1 MPERSSVLGSWIKR
15 FLIEYLPTER
25 NLAVNT
31 LKSYRDCLTLLL
43 PFVASRC
50 GKPVERLKVED
61 LSADRV
67 TAFLGHLERER
78 GCSVQTRNQR
88 LAAIR
93 SFARYVSVR
102 DAALVEWAGSIRAIS
117 LKKTVRPR
125 IAWLSTEDMEAMIA
139 GPDRRSVTGRVEH
152 ALLLF
157 LYNSGARATE
167 AADLQ
172 VEDLHLP
179 ERTGESARATIHG
192 KGGKIRITPIW
203 TRTAKALAALSG
215 DRPPGCRSVFWS
227 RHRKPYTRHGLIEL
241 VERAAA
247 RVPALE
253 GQKITPHVLRHS
265 CACHL
270 LRSGVDL
277 NTIRAWLGHVSL
289 ETTNIYAEVDLRA
302 KEEAMKSTSPDDA
315 GDEPRWKTRG
325 GLLEQLKAI

>member
-1 MPERSSVLGSWIKR
+1 MPKHTSVLGSWIKR

-67 TAFLGHLERER
+67 TAFLGHLETER
-78 GCSVQTRNQR
+78 GCSVQTRNHR
-88 LAAIR
+88 LSAIR
-93 SFARYVSVR
+93 SFARYVSLR
-102 DAALVEWAGSIRAIS
+102 DAALVEWAGSIRAIPF
-117 LKKTVRPR
+117 KKTVRPR

-139 GPDRRSVTGRVEH
+139 GSDRRSVIGRVEY

-167 AADLQ
+167 AAGLQ

-203 TRTAKALAALSG
+203 TRTAKVLAALSG

-247 RVPALE
+247 RVPTLE

-270 LRSGVDL
+270 LRSGVDI

-289 ETTNIYAEVDLRA
+289 ATTNIYAEVDLQA
-302 KEEAMKSTSPDDA
+302 KAEAMKSTSPGDA
-315 GDEPRWKTRG
+315 EDEPRWKTKS

>member
-93 SFARYVSVR
+93 SLARYVSVR
-102 DAALVEWAGSIRAIS
+102 DAALVEWAGSIRAIP

>member
-1 MPERSSVLGSWIKR
+1 MPERSPVLGSWIKR

-50 GKPVERLKVED
+50 GKTVERLRVED

-102 DAALVEWAGSIRAIS
+102 DAALVEWAGSIRAIP

-289 ETTNIYAEVDLRA
+289 ETTNIYAEVDLKA

>member
-43 PFVASRC
+43 PFAASRR

-67 TAFLGHLERER
+67 TAFLGHLETER

-102 DAALVEWAGSIRAIS
+102 DAALVEWAGSIRAIP

-139 GPDRRSVTGRVEH
+139 GSDRRSVTGRVEH
-152 ALLLF
+152 AVLLF
-157 LYNSGARATE
+157 LYNAGARASE
-167 AADLQ
+167 AAGLQ

-179 ERTGESARATIHG
+179 ERTGESARTTIHG
-192 KGGKIRITPIW
+192 KGGKIRITPLW

-227 RHRKPYTRHGLIEL
+227 RHRKPYTRHGLIDL

-247 RVPALE
+247 RVPTLE

-270 LRSGVDL
+270 LRSGVDI

-289 ETTNIYAEVDLRA
+289 VTTNMYAEVDLEA
-302 KEEAMKSTSPDDA
+302 KEEAMKSTSPGDA
-315 GDEPRWKTRG
+315 GDEPRWKTKG

>member
-1 MPERSSVLGSWIKR
+1 MPERSSVLGTWIKR

-31 LKSYRDCLTLLL
+31 LKSYRDGLTLLL
-43 PFVASRC
+43 PWVASRC
-50 GKPVERLKVED
+50 GKPVERLKIED

-67 TAFLGHLERER
+67 TAFLGHLESER

-88 LAAIR
+88 LSAIR

-102 DAALVEWAGSIRAIS
+102 DAALVEWAGSIRAIP

-125 IAWLSTEDMEAMIA
+125 IAWLSMEDMEAMIA

-157 LYNSGARATE
+157 LANSGARATE
-167 AADLQ
+167 AANLQIEDLQ
-172 VEDLHLP
+172 LP

-192 KGGKIRITPIW
+192 KAGKIRITPLW
-203 TRTAKALAALSG
+203 ARTAKALAALSG

-227 RHRKPYTRHGLIEL
+227 RHRKPYTRHGLIDL

-247 RVPALE
+247 RVPTLE
-253 GQKITPHVLRHS
+253 GHKITPHVLRHS

-270 LRSGVDL
+270 LRSGGDI

-289 ETTNIYAEVDLRA
+289 ETTNIYAEVDLKA

-315 GDEPRWKTRG
+315 GEEPRWKTRG

>member
-50 GKPVERLKVED
+50 GKPVERLKIED

-102 DAALVEWAGSIRAIS
+102 DAALVEWAGSIRAIP

-125 IAWLSTEDMEAMIA
+125 IAWLSTEDVEAMIA

-157 LYNSGARATE
+157 LYNSGARASE

-247 RVPALE
+247 RVPALK

-270 LRSGVDL
+270 LRSGVDI

-289 ETTNIYAEVDLRA
+289 ETTNIYAEVDLKA

>member
-1 MPERSSVLGSWIKR
+1 MPERSSVLGAWIKR

-102 DAALVEWAGSIRAIS
+102 DAALVEWAGSIRAVP

-139 GPDRRSVTGRVEH
+139 GTDRRSVTGRMEY

-157 LYNSGARATE
+157 FYNSGARATE
-167 AADLQ
+167 AAGLQ

-192 KGGKIRITPIW
+192 KGGKLRITPIW

-227 RHRKPYTRHGLIEL
+227 RHRKPYTRHGIIDL

-247 RVPALE
+247 RVPTLE

-270 LRSGVDL
+270 LRSGVDI

-289 ETTNIYAEVDLRA
+289 VTTNIYAEIDLRA

-315 GDEPRWKTRG
+315 GDEPRWKTKG

>member
-31 LKSYRDCLTLLL
+31 RKSYRDCLTLLL

-61 LSADRV
+61 LSAERV
-67 TAFLGHLERER
+67 TAFLGHLETER

-88 LAAIR
+88 LSTIR

-102 DAALVEWAGSIRAIS
+102 DAALVEWAGSIRAIP

-125 IAWLSTEDMEAMIA
+125 IAWLSTEDIEAMIA
-139 GPDRRSVTGRVEH
+139 GSDRQSVTGRVEH
-152 ALLLF
+152 AVLLF

-167 AADLQ
+167 AAGLQIEDLQ
-172 VEDLHLP
+172 LP

-192 KGGKIRITPIW
+192 KGGKMRITPIW
-203 TRTAKALAALSG
+203 TRTAQALAALSG

-241 VERAAA
+241 VARAAA
-247 RVPALE
+247 RVPTLE

-277 NTIRAWLGHVSL
+277 NTMRAWLGHVSL
-289 ETTNIYAEVDLRA
+289 ETTNIYAEVDLQA
-302 KEEAMKSTSPDDA
+302 KEEAMKSTSPHDA
-315 GDEPRWKTRG
+315 GDEPRWKTRS
-325 GLLEQLKAI
+325 GLLEELKAI

>member
-31 LKSYRDCLTLLL
+31 RKSYRDCLTLLL

-61 LSADRV
+61 LSAERV
-67 TAFLGHLERER
+67 TAFLGHLETQRA
-78 GCSVQTRNQR
+78 CSVQTRNQR
-88 LAAIR
+88 LSTIR

-102 DAALVEWAGSIRAIS
+102 DAALVEWAGSIRAIP

-125 IAWLSTEDMEAMIA
+125 IAWLSAEDMETMIA
-139 GPDRRSVTGRVEH
+139 GSDRRSVTGRVEY

-167 AADLQ
+167 AAGLQ

-203 TRTAKALAALSG
+203 TRTAKALAALAG

-241 VERAAA
+241 VARAAA
-247 RVPALE
+247 RVPTLE

-289 ETTNIYAEVDLRA
+289 ETTNIYAEVDLKA
-302 KEEAMKSTSPDDA
+302 KEAAMKSTSPDDA
-315 GDEPRWKTRG
+315 GDEPRWKRKG

>member
-50 GKPVERLKVED
+50 GKPVERLKIED

-102 DAALVEWAGSIRAIS
+102 DAALVEWAGSIRAIP

>member
-102 DAALVEWAGSIRAIS
+102 DAALVEWAGSIRAIP

-289 ETTNIYAEVDLRA
+289 ETTNIYAEVDLKA